1 MIYLFCKPNRKDVFK
16 ISILGENLR
25 KMRSEKGL
33 SLNKLASISGINKS
47 TISEIENNKILN
59 PSNKTLQKLSDAL
72 ECSIDYLTGNSVKS
86 LIENRLS
93 ELDMTTEELSKKA
106 DVPIN
111 FINNLD
117 EYICPNEG
125 DYKHIEKIALAL
137 NLQPSVLK
145 SALAR
150 QEAPVYDNKIS
161 SIPSDDFEPVNNFQT
176 FKIELDSFVNI
187 PIVGS
192 VRAGTPILAQDN
204 IEGYQPTLK
213 DSLCNDKEYF
223 YLRVQGDSMNL
234 EFNEGSL
241 LLIEKAPWV
250 ENGTIAV
257 VLIDGMEATV
267 KKVIQNENMVTLIPM
282 STNPEHVPHMYD
294 VVKDKIAIVGKVKQ
308 AIKIY

>member
-1 MIYLFCKPNRKDVFK
+1 MIGDNIRK
-16 ISILGENLR
+16 LR
-25 KMRSEKGL
+25 LKKGL
-33 SLNKLASISGINKS
+33 SMSALAKKISVSVGYLSDIEKGHKNNPSMNFLTKIADALDVPVDYLMRTSVSAIIEDRIIELGLTYEDLAIKSGI
-47 TISEIENNKILN
+47 
-59 PSNKTLQKLSDAL
+59 
-72 ECSIDYLTGNSVKS
+72 S
-86 LIENRLS
+86 L
-93 ELDMTTEELSKKA
+93 D
-106 DVPIN
+106 

-117 EYICPNEG
+117 NITTPDET
-125 DYKHIEKIALAL
+125 DLKKLLQIAT
-137 NLQPSVLK
+137 VLELDAK
-145 SALAR
+145 TLRSALSR

-176 FKIELDSFVNI
+176 FKIESDSFVNI

-204 IEGYQPTLK
+204 IEGYQPTFK
-213 DSLCNDKEYF
+213 EYLCSDKEYF

-241 LLIEKAPWV
+241 LLIEKASWI
-250 ENGTIAV
+250 ENGSIAV

-294 VVKDKIAIVGKVKQ
+294 VVKDKISIVGKVKQ

>member
-25 KMRSEKGL
+25 RIRSQRGL
-33 SLNKLASISGINKS
+33 SLNKLATISGINKS

-72 ECSIDYLTGNSVKS
+72 GCSIDYLTGMSFAS
-86 LIENRLS
+86 IIENKLAEKGIS
-93 ELDMTTEELSKKA
+93 HEDLAKKSNVPSGFIYNLESIINPDELHYSYVD
-106 DVPIN
+106 
-111 FINNLD
+111 
-117 EYICPNEG
+117 
-125 DYKHIEKIALAL
+125 KIA
-137 NLQPSVLK
+137 SVLGLQSETLK
-145 SALAR
+145 YALAR
-150 QEAPVYDNKIS
+150 QEAPVYNNKVT
-161 SIPSDDFEPVNNFQT
+161 SIPSDDFESVDNFQT
-176 FKIELDSFVNI
+176 FKVELDSFINI

-192 VRAGTPILAQDN
+192 VRAGEPIVAQDN

-213 DSLCNDKEYF
+213 DNLCNDKEYF

-267 KKVIQNENMVTLIPM
+267 KKVIQNENMITLIPM
-282 STNPEHVPHMYD
+282 SNNPEHVPHMYD
-294 VVKDKIAIVGKVKQ
+294 VVKDKITIVGKVKQ